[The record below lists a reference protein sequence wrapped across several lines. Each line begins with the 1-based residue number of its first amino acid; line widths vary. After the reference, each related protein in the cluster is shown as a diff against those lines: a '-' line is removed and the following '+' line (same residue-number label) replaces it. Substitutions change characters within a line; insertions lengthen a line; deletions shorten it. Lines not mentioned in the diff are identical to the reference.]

1 MQKGR
6 SEECKMTMQLVFE
19 YQIFTTDDPPQVLKA
34 GAAGLIPKNKLVL
47 PHLFFSCHFT
57 ELIATSL
64 HPSRASSAHTYILRD
79 LVARKCFSTTT
90 NIITW
95 LGFAFNI
102 GPYSRTYYLALTDVG
117 CLNHV

>member
-1 MQKGR
+1 MVSQGMQKGR

-19 YQIFTTDDPPQVLKA
+19 YQIFTTDYPPQVRKVSLA
-34 GAAGLIPKNKLVL
+34 SHV
-47 PHLFFSCHFT
+47 FFPRHFT

-64 HPSRASSAHTYILRD
+64 HPSRASSAQTYILRD

-102 GPYSRTYYLALTDVG
+102 GPYGRTYYLALTDVG
-117 CLNHV
+117 YLNHV